1 MGRFSWWA
9 ISVMAGAA
17 DRYGTAGTVNFV
29 YIPFNFRPNFDDLM
43 SLKCTKLHRFALF

>member
-43 SLKCTKLHRFALF
+43 SLKCTTLHRFAPF